1 MFKQFRERQRQASLQ
16 ARNWYAPDI
25 RMPDP
30 AIFVGG
36 CDRSGTTLFK
46 SVLDRHP
53 RLACGPE
60 TNIWGRPFRI
70 GSLGSLWEVSKRD
83 LKQRVKRAAHLP
95 EFAVDFYQDYLLT
108 PDKKLRWVDKTPN
121 NVMVVPQ
128 LLSWFPEGRFIQMI
142 RDGRDVCCSLRHHRK
157 ERIRGGKIVPMRT
170 NNPIDQCAKKWLHET
185 SLGLSSQGHPRY
197 LQVRYE
203 DFLDEPESVLRR
215 VCDFL
220 GEDYDPQMLDPTI
233 TTKSA
238 KLIGSILN
246 NSNADR
252 PIERQAIQR
261 WRRDLSPEERQT
273 IEQIAGGLLRKLNYT
288 NNGDWISEGRSD
300 ETKSA

>member
-1 MFKQFRERQRQASLQ
+1 
-16 ARNWYAPDI
+16 
-25 RMPDP
+25 MPDP
-30 AIFVGG
+30 AIFIGG

-70 GSLGSLWEVSKRD
+70 GSLGSLWEVSKRE
-83 LKQRVKRAAHLP
+83 LKQRVKTASHLP
-95 EFAVDFYQDYLLT
+95 EFAVEFYRDYLLR
-108 PDKKLRWVDKTPN
+108 PDQKLRWVDKTPN

-170 NNPIDQCAKKWLHET
+170 NNPIDECAKKWLRET
-185 SLGLSSQGHPRY
+185 SLGLSSQSHPRY
-197 LQVRYE
+197 LQVRHE
-203 DFLDEPESVLRR
+203 HLLEEPEQVLRR

-233 TTKSA
+233 KTNA
-238 KLIGSILN
+238 AQLIGSKLDN
-246 NSNADR
+246 ANADR
-252 PIERQAIQR
+252 PIERQANQR
-261 WRRDLSPEERQT
+261 WRRDLSLEERQS
-273 IEQIAGGLLRKLNYT
+273 IEQIAGELLRQLNYT
-288 NNGDWISEGRSD
+288 NNSDWVADGRSA
-300 ETKSA
+300 ETNPT